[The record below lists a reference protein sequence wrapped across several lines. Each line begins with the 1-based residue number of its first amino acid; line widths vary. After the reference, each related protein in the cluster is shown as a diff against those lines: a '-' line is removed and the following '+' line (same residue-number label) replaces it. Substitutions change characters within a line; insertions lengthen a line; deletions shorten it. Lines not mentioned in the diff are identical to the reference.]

1 MALYVAAAAIM
12 ALSQVARSIVLLFA
26 LAKARQEDIPAIIR
40 ASVRI
45 QVRDATS
52 MNEKEGKSNGS

>member
-1 MALYVAAAAIM
+1 MAPYVATVAIL
-12 ALSQVARSIVLLFA
+12 ALSQVARAIVLLFA

-40 ASVRI
+40 ASARM

-52 MNEKEGKSNGS
+52 TNEKESQNNGS

>member
-1 MALYVAAAAIM
+1 MALYVAAAAILAM
-12 ALSQVARSIVLLFA
+12 SQIARSIVLLFA

-40 ASVRI
+40 ASARM